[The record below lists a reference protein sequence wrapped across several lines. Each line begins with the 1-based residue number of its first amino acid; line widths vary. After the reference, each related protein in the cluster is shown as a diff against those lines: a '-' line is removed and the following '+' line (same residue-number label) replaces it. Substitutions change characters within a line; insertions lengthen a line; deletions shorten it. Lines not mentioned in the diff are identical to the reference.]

1 MARVLIRFDQVEKEF
16 AAGRWR
22 KRRVAALCG
31 VDWSVASGEV
41 VAVAGPNGSGKTTLL
56 RMIAGLLHPSRG
68 SVRVGGLDPVKQ
80 PREVRRRI
88 GFLTGSAVPQP
99 RLTARETLR
108 LFGELHGL
116 AGRELRHCC
125 DGWIERLGIAEFEG
139 RPVGGL
145 SAGMRQRV
153 MVARALLHDPELL
166 VFDEATTG
174 LDPVAAEVV
183 AGIIREAGGAGR
195 TVVFSSHSTSEV
207 EDLAGRLTVM
217 GHGRLVF
224 DGAPG
229 RLADERRA
237 PSVSRALVDLLA
249 TEGCA

>member
-1 MARVLIRFDQVEKEF
+1 M
-16 AAGRWR
+16 
-22 KRRVAALCG
+22 
-31 VDWSVASGEV
+31 
-41 VAVAGPNGSGKTTLL
+41 L
-56 RMIAGLLHPSRG
+56 RMIAGLLHPDRG
-68 SVRVGGLDPVKQ
+68 LIEVAGLSPVRQ
-80 PREVRRRI
+80 AREVRRKI

-116 AGRELRHCC
+116 GGADLRARC
-125 DGWIERLGIAEFEG
+125 DRWIERLGIAEFEG

-174 LDPVAAEVV
+174 LDPVAADVV
-183 AGIIREAGGAGR
+183 AGIIREAAERGR

-207 EDLAGRLTVM
+207 EELAGRLTVL
-217 GHGRLVF
+217 GHGRVVF
-224 DGAPG
+224 DAEPR
-229 RLADERRA
+229 RLAEERGGG
-237 PSVSRALVDLLA
+237 SVARALVELLA
-249 TEGCA
+249 GEGCS

>member
-1 MARVLIRFDQVEKEF
+1 LIRFEQVGKEF
-16 AAGRWR
+16 APRR
-22 KRRVAALCG
+22 FRRRRVRALEG
-31 VDWSVASGEV
+31 VDWSVGAGEV

-56 RMIAGLLHPSRG
+56 RMIVGLLHPG
-68 SVRVGGLDPVKQ
+68 SGTIRVAGMDPVKQ
-80 PREVRRRI
+80 AREVRRKI

-116 AGRELRHCC
+116 GGGELRERC
-125 DGWIERLGIAEFEG
+125 DEWIERLGIAEFAG

-166 VFDEATTG
+166 IFDEATTG
-174 LDPVAAEVV
+174 LDPVAAESV
-183 AGIIREAGGAGR
+183 AGIIREAGGRGR

-207 EDLAGRLTVM
+207 EELAGRLTVL
-217 GHGRLVF
+217 GHGRVVF
-224 DGAPG
+224 DGAP
-229 RLADERRA
+229 RQLAEERGA
-237 PSVSRALVDLLA
+237 ASVARALVDLLA
-249 TEGCA
+249 REGCG